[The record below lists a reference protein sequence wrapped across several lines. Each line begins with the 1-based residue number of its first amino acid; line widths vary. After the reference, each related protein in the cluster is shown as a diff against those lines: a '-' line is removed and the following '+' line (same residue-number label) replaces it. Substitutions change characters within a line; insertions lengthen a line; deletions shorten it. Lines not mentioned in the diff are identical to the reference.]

1 MDSFICSCF
10 LTHILSVLAGRSRSL
25 LQDVASDMKVKDVS
39 LDNIIASAKE
49 LLGADVD
56 LDPIDLLKV
65 AAHYER
71 SEVGKS
77 FEPSMEVVTKQL
89 VDIVNETE
97 VVLRHEERK
106 MADISRW
113 HKDNIPSTGVVHD
126 TADTVDI
133 VNSKIKRVVK
143 MEKGD
148 L

>member
-1 MDSFICSCF
+1 MRVYF
-10 LTHILSVLAGRSRSL
+10 LYAFYARVYVLAGRSRSL
-25 LQDVASDMKVKDVS
+25 LHDVATDMKDVSS
-39 LDNIIASAKE
+39 LDNIISSAKE
-49 LLGADVD
+49 LLGADID
-56 LDPIDLLKV
+56 LDPIDLMKV

-71 SEVGKS
+71 SEVGKE

-106 MADISRW
+106 MADISKW

-126 TADTVDI
+126 TVD
-133 VNSKIKRVVK
+133 VVVKNKVKRVAK